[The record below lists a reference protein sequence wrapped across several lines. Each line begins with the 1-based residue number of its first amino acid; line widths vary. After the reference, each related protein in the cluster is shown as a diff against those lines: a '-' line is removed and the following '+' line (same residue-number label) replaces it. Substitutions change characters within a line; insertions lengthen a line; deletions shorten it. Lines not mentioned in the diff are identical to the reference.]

1 MHVAGNATEAGGA
14 MPPATVRVWDP
25 FVRLFHWS
33 LVALFI
39 GAFVTGDEATKCAC
53 RDRIRHRCTIGAARR
68 VGFHRFPSRPL
79 FGFRALSSRGDGLRP
94 RRRAHEGAAACR
106 AQSRRRRHDPRTH
119 PDAGGNLCDGRS
131 HDNLRLLGGSK
142 IMEEVHEV
150 LANATVTLIVLHVA
164 GVAIASLMHRENLV
178 KAMFTG
184 RKRAV

>member
-25 FVRLFHWS
+25 FVRVFHWS

-39 GAFVTGDEATKCAC
+39 GAFVTGDEATNAHVAIGYGIAALLALRVVWGFIGPRHARFSDFARSPREVMAYV
-53 RDRIRHRCTIGAARR
+53 RDVALMKAPRH
-68 VGFHRFPSRPL
+68 VGHNP
-79 FGFRALSSRGDGLRP
+79 
-94 RRRAHEGAAACR
+94 
-106 AQSRRRRHDPRTH
+106 
-119 PDAGGNLCDGRS
+119 AGGAMILALILMLAATCATGVAMTTS
-131 HDNLRLLGGSK
+131 AFWGSK

-150 LANATVTLIVLHVA
+150 LANATVALIVLHVA